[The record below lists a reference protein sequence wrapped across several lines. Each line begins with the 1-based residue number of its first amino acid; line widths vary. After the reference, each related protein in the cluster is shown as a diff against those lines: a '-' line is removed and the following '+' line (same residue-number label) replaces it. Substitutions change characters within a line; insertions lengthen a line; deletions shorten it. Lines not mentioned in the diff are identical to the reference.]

1 MTEQLHITQCDDPT
15 YLPFAKSRIKAM
27 RATGQKFLSQKFDVG
42 GVRVDV
48 RIEGEHSFVS
58 IGSNAY
64 EYQVIPKS
72 VELPDGRDSAEIH
85 SLVRLGRNRVK
96 YKNGAVRNDGVL
108 DWCSYDGLSDSG
120 KVKYGAHLVTWN
132 CSMGG
137 RYNPIYAFAWSG
149 GWDSY
154 IRVDGKKI
162 DVGEMPWGA
171 CRISKVINEVSK
183 TYIVFATRPSAVHVI
198 IKYFIME
205 EVLEGVATTYSVG
218 SQYSPSSDFYFTQPV
233 YFCGRGEVF
242 ATLIASPDVGGNH
255 SAQRFKKMTG
265 TVDIDSGGTVSA
277 TFDVQTLPR
286 VSFNSPDPRV
296 EFGGPP
302 IVNTFNEY
310 IGVDVTADGGVRVIG
325 QTVVLIRHMAG
336 EGGDGGAWA
345 SDVPGWNPST
355 QGHYSW
361 VETVDVNGTS
371 LYSYASVGPR
381 TSLSVRHDV
390 RSYYVTHYSSGLPYL
405 VFYQDLTTST
415 RQTSHPSDMYHVVA
429 HDIDARYGTYV
440 ATVIRQTG
448 TGGSTRWGSFYPQN
462 PDFLPATSW
471 GPTSDT
477 ATPPSGSID
486 LVVVTPDGVMRS
498 QTYLD
503 GAPPLVH
510 SMGVAYPMRGADLS
524 NLSTYTSGVAIISR
538 RMASRRNGSF
548 LASTVPWTQRG
559 EQAWGYPGELMSHRV
574 MTVTTHNGATRV
586 FESAEGALPDD
597 NTEISLESIHPIF

>member
-1 MTEQLHITQCDDPT
+1 
-15 YLPFAKSRIKAM
+15 M
-27 RATGQKFLSQKFDVG
+27 RATGLRFLSQKFDVG
-42 GVRVDV
+42 GVRIDV
-48 RIEGEHSFVS
+48 RIEGEHSFAS

-72 VELPDGRDSAEIH
+72 VELPDGRDSTEIH

-96 YKNGAVRNDGVL
+96 YKNGAERNDGML

-137 RYNPIYAFAWSG
+137 RYNPVYAFAWSG

-154 IRVDGKKI
+154 IRVDGKKV

-171 CRISKVINEVSK
+171 CRISKVINEVPK
-183 TYIVFATRPSAVHVI
+183 TYIVFATRPSAIHVV

-218 SQYSPSSDFYFTQPV
+218 SQYSPFSDFYFTQPV

-242 ATLIASPDVGGNH
+242 ATLISSSETLANQFS
-255 SAQRFKKMTG
+255 QRFYKVTGDVSIDADG
-265 TVDIDSGGTVSA
+265 TVTVG
-277 TFDVQTLPR
+277 FDVQVLPR
-286 VSFNSPDPRV
+286 TSYNSDNARV

-302 IVNTFNEY
+302 IINTFNEY
-310 IGVDVTADGGVRVIG
+310 IGVDVTIDGSVRVIG
-325 QTVVLIRHMAG
+325 QTVVLTRHMPG

-345 SDVPGWNPST
+345 DHVPGRNPTT

-361 VETVDVNGTS
+361 IETLDVNGTT

-381 TSLSVRHDV
+381 TSLSIVWIID
-390 RSYYVTHYSSGLPYL
+390 SYYVTRFSGELPYQ
-405 VFYQDLTTST
+405 VYYQDLTITAA
-415 RQTSHPSDMYHVVA
+415 RTSHSSDIYHIVA

-440 ATVIRQTG
+440 ATVIREVG
-448 TGGSTRWGSFYPQN
+448 VGGVTRWGGFVPQN
-462 PDFLPATSW
+462 PDYQPSQW
-471 GPTSDT
+471 GPTSGPIT
-477 ATPPSGSID
+477 QPGGNID
-486 LVVVTPDGVMRS
+486 LVIVTPDGVKRS
-498 QTYLD
+498 QTYFD
-503 GAPPLVH
+503 GAPPH
-510 SMGVAYPMRGADLS
+510 QHHMGTAAPMPGIGPS
-524 NLSTYTSGVAIISR
+524 GLSTYTSGVALYSR
-538 RMASRRNGSF
+538 RMASRRDGSF

-559 EQAWGYPGELMSHRV
+559 EQAWGYPGELTNNRV

-586 FESAEGALPDD
+586 FGSAEGALPDG